1 MEQNQ
6 QLSSEE
12 KLIDAAVEHLNKEGL
27 NNFTATALTRS
38 ANLGYGTFY
47 KYFSSTEDVLEA
59 AIKKNVTDWSYI
71 NFESSKKEPD
81 RLLAFLEAIYKT
93 ILQISNNASMRWLLE
108 KPNYFVE
115 IYYELTLDHAKT
127 DVESA
132 VNNGQLNKEFLKNFD
147 TTFKLYLWQI
157 CGGMSLVDEGYN
169 YNDIAL
175 ELIKLIIPNS
185 VGEENAK
192 EICRK
197 LEERNSQNIF

>member
-115 IYYELTLDHAKT
+115 IYYELTFDHAKT